1 MDKRLH
7 FLLALGGEARH
18 TAGMSEPSS
27 PVPKVDTAYVTAMSH
42 FYRGEIG
49 RIMQWRARLDNTTNW
64 AITTTSTIF
73 TVAFSIRDVPH
84 IIFLFNLGIV
94 AIMLWIE
101 SRRYRFYD
109 AFRARVRMLE
119 AHFLVPIVMQNESM
133 LQGDWRKLLAEDLLL
148 PSFKISAF
156 EAVGRR
162 LKRNYVFIF
171 VVILLAWI
179 TKIFLHAPVP
189 ITGLST
195 FYNALG
201 VGHSIPGWFVGAVF
215 FGTFVTVI
223 GMTAWVAAKSSN
235 EFNDLSPRKQWY
247 L

>member
-1 MDKRLH
+1 MTDDLAPKKMDN
-7 FLLALGGEARH
+7 
-18 TAGMSEPSS
+18 
-27 PVPKVDTAYVTAMSH
+27 VYVNAMSH
-42 FYRGEIG
+42 FYRCEIG

-73 TVAFSIRDVPH
+73 TVAFSLREVPH
-84 IIFLFNLGIV
+84 IIFLFNLAIV
-94 AIMLWIE
+94 SIMLWIE

-119 AHFLVPIVMQNESM
+119 AHFLVPIVMQKTNI
-133 LQGDWRKLLAEDLLL
+133 LQGDWRKLLSEDLLI

-179 TKIFLHAPVP
+179 TKIFLHAEVP
-189 ITGLST
+189 ITDFQT
-195 FYNALG
+195 FYAALAVGKSTTAG
-201 VGHSIPGWFVGAVF
+201 VYAIPSWLVAGVF
-215 FGTFVTVI
+215 FATFAFVISVTI
-223 GMTAWVAAKSSN
+223 WFAAYSSS
-235 EFNDLSPRKQWY
+235 EFADFAPRKRWNI
-247 L
+247 